1 MLGALGG
8 EISTTLCR
16 ETTLALLSS
25 YLFLSI
31 LSKDVLV
38 SKMLQLKNRKINATG
53 PILPW
58 KSPHNCLVGS
68 LGGCTMLLTITDFVK
83 RVAF

>member
-1 MLGALGG
+1 M
-8 EISTTLCR
+8 R
-16 ETTLALLSS
+16 
-25 YLFLSI
+25 
-31 LSKDVLV
+31 SKAPGFVLV

-68 LGGCTMLLTITDFVK
+68 LGGCTMLLTITFLVK
-83 RVAF
+83 YLQKFYTIQALDMIK

>member
-1 MLGALGG
+1 LK
-8 EISTTLCR
+8 EN
-16 ETTLALLSS
+16 
-25 YLFLSI
+25 
-31 LSKDVLV
+31 VLV

-68 LGGCTMLLTITDFVK
+68 LGGCTMLLTITEIERK
-83 RVAF
+83 ALSSWSIL